1 MCYTEKEQT
10 EGSVCDMRRLLKMT
24 ALFCAALCAL
34 PLFPAGRAQ
43 DGAALTC
50 LNIGK
55 ADCMLLQYRG
65 KNYLIDTGYEQ
76 TYAALE
82 TMLRAMNVSSLDGV
96 FLTHTHKDHA
106 GGLEKLAESA
116 VPVAAWYASEIY
128 YDVKPEKH
136 PMYKAAKTR
145 GQDVT
150 WLRVGDTV
158 PLDEESGFRVLGP
171 VSVNEDNENNN
182 SLVLQFYSLDGNMLL
197 AGDMKEEEEGEL
209 LAAGAIPPCAVLKV
223 GHHGDNK
230 ATTDALLRA
239 VRPQCAV
246 ILTASFEEPDT
257 PAPETLARLR
267 SAGAQVYVSQD
278 MQDALRVTLSGGQ
291 AAVEDV
297 RFPGVPERQT
307 GLTLTIDMQDDLLTL
322 QNASGET
329 VALSGCALYSSKGDD
344 MLPLPDFT
352 LAPGQTYRVGSRATD
367 GAFDLKWDKKRVW
380 HETKRD
386 LAILYDAYGR
396 PVAWTDNGK
405 TEE

>member
-1 MCYTEKEQT
+1 
-10 EGSVCDMRRLLKMT
+10 MT
-24 ALFCAALCAL
+24 AFFCTALCVL
-34 PLFPAGRAQ
+34 PLFSAGRAQ
-43 DGAALTC
+43 EDGAILTC

-65 KNYLIDTGYEQ
+65 KNYLIDTGYAQ

-82 TMLRAMNVSSLDGV
+82 TMLRVMNVSSLDGV

-106 GGLEKLAESA
+106 GGLEKLAESQI
-116 VPVAAWYASEIY
+116 PVAAWYASEIY
-128 YDVKPEKH
+128 NDVKPEKH
-136 PMYKAAKTR
+136 PLYKAAKAR
-145 GQDVT
+145 GEEAT
-150 WLRVGDTV
+150 WLRAGDTV
-158 PLDEESGFRVLGP
+158 PLDGESGFRVLGP
-171 VSVNEDNENNN
+171 LSVNEDNENNN
-182 SLVLQFYSLDGNMLL
+182 SLVLQFYSPDGDMLL

-209 LAAGAIPPCAVLKV
+209 LAAGAFAPCAVLKV

-267 SAGAQVYVSQD
+267 TAGAQVFVSQD

-297 RFPGVPERQT
+297 RFPGVPGRQT
-307 GLTLTIDMQDDLLTL
+307 GLSLAIDMQDDLLTL
-322 QNASGET
+322 QNFSGET

-344 MLPLPDFT
+344 LLTLPDLT
-352 LAPGQTYRVGSRATD
+352 LAPGETYRVGSRATD
-367 GAFDLKWDKKRVW
+367 GDFDLKWDKKRVW

-396 PVAWTDNGK
+396 PVAWADNGK